1 MSIKR
6 AKLIMIILNILLAL
20 NLAWSA
26 YNLTKGSSYWVFLV
40 ELAASIVIAI
50 GNKWAYSKA
59 DTDDKID
66 HIDNLFDEAIIH
78 TSNFSEVD
86 SLKELRR
93 EIFKELDK

>member
-1 MSIKR
+1 MTIKR
-6 AKLIMIILNILLAL
+6 VKIIMIILNIVLAL
-20 NLAWSA
+20 NLAWGA
-26 YNLTKGSSYWVFLV
+26 YNLTKGSSYWVFIA
-40 ELAASIVIAI
+40 ELAMAIVVAV

-78 TSNFSEVD
+78 TSNSSEVD